1 MYSNI
6 LLSVFKLFLMMS
18 DPLPKLQLFPC
29 SLSNILQKIQHNQ
42 KPAKPTP
49 KPACNGG
56 EKNNQLHHAS
66 SPLVTCSKINF
77 SHPVM

>member
-29 SLSNILQKIQHNQ
+29 SLSNILQKNQHNQ

-49 KPACNGG
+49 KQACNGG
-56 EKNNQLHHAS
+56 GDNQLHHAN
-66 SPLVTCSKINF
+66 SPLVMCLKINF
-77 SHPVM
+77 SRPVM